1 MSGVRKVDTDL
12 ATLIQVMNLEP
23 DKDSIVMVDVETN
36 DPSRSSFKKLRIF
49 DFAYGN
55 LNPFSGEIQTPE
67 GSLVY
72 EGILHPKIIEQIIQ
86 WKKIKNASFDSYYGF
101 FNLLVEH
108 DWWSDRVISKQ
119 EITAEAREQFKLKAR
134 EKLYKLQTR
143 VLPNLQ
149 KSLRYWETVQPH
161 HKYADKYKANRKDDI
176 AKAVVAIKDLTEW
189 IAKGNELDKMIKD
202 GSLTGNPTY
211 DSIMESVYLD
221 LYNDQYERLNWE
233 GDLAFFRRVEQL
245 TGARFSGNIKRWG
258 EVITT
263 FDNKL
268 KNNKNLLAITAYNI
282 SHEQN
287 AIKAMVAD
295 FGPSEKYSTILDGEE
310 YRSICMY
317 NMMGL
322 ITKQEAIDLINGL
335 HSYDDKFFVENMA
348 KSLSGTG
355 KLNTQTFELFYKHT
369 FPTREYKQSHTAKGD
384 VFDQSEAFVEVFQ
397 QYLAPLLE
405 KRK

>member
-1 MSGVRKVDTDL
+1 MSTVRKIDTDL

-36 DPSRSSFKKLRIF
+36 NPSRSSFKKLRIF

-55 LNPFSGEIQTPE
+55 LNPFSGEIQTPQ

-143 VLPNLQ
+143 VLPEMQ
-149 KSLRYWETVQPH
+149 RVLRVWETDRSH
-161 HKYADKYKANRKDDI
+161 YKNADKYKADRKADI
-176 AKAVVAIKDLTEW
+176 AKLVEAIKDLTEW
-189 IAKGNELDKMIKD
+189 IAKDDELDKMIKD

-211 DSIMESVYLD
+211 DSIMKDVYRD

-282 SHEQN
+282 AHEQK

-295 FGPSEKYSTILDGEE
+295 FGPSEKYAKILDGET
-310 YRSICMY
+310 YRSICMH

-322 ITKQEAIDLINGL
+322 ITKQEVIDLINGL
-335 HSYDDKFFVENMA
+335 HSYDDKFFVDNMA
-348 KSLSGTG
+348 KALSDTG
-355 KLNTQTFELFYKHT
+355 KLNTQTFELFYKHIFST
-369 FPTREYKQSHTAKGD
+369 KEYKQSHTAKGD
-384 VFDQSEAFVEVFQ
+384 VFDQSEAFVKAFQ
-397 QYLAPLLE
+397 KYLVPLLE
-405 KRK
+405 RRK

>member
-1 MSGVRKVDTDL
+1 MSTVRKVDTDL

-36 DPSRSSFKKLRIF
+36 DPTRSDFKKLRIF
-49 DFAYGN
+49 DFAYGS

-72 EGILHPKIIEQIIQ
+72 EGMLHPKIIEQIIQ

-119 EITAEAREQFKLKAR
+119 EITAEARERFKLKAR

-143 VLPNLQ
+143 VLPEMQ
-149 KSLRYWETVQPH
+149 RVLRVWETDRSH
-161 HKYADKYKANRKDDI
+161 YKNADKYRADRKADI
-176 AKAVVAIKDLTEW
+176 AKLVKAIKDLTEW

-211 DSIMESVYLD
+211 DSIMESVYRD

-233 GDLAFFRRVEQL
+233 GDLAFFRRVEQI

-268 KNNKNLLAITAYNI
+268 KNNRNLLAITAYNI
-282 SHEQN
+282 SYEQK

-295 FGPSEKYSTILDGEE
+295 FGPSEKYSKILDGET
-310 YRSICMY
+310 YRSICMQ

-335 HSYDDKFFVENMA
+335 HSYDDKFFVENLA
-348 KSLSGTG
+348 KALSTTG
-355 KLNTQTFELFYKHT
+355 KLNTQTFELFYKHI
-369 FPTREYKQSHTAKGD
+369 FPTREYKQSHTGKGD
-384 VFDQSEAFVEVFQ
+384 VFDQSEAFVEAFQ
-397 QYLAPLLE
+397 KHLAPLLE
-405 KRK
+405 RRK

>member
-1 MSGVRKVDTDL
+1 MSTVRKVDTDL

-36 DPSRSSFKKLRIF
+36 DPRRSNFKKLRIF
-49 DFAYGN
+49 DFAYGS

-72 EGILHPKIIEQIIQ
+72 EGMLHPGIIEQIIK

-101 FNLLVEH
+101 FNLLVAH
-108 DWWSDRVISKQ
+108 NWWSDRVISKQ
-119 EITAEAREQFKLKAR
+119 EVTAEAREEFKRSAR
-134 EKLYKLQTR
+134 EKLYKLQTEI
-143 VLPNLQ
+143 LPEKQ
-149 KSLRYWETVQPH
+149 RALRYWETVRPH
-161 HKYADKYKANRKDDI
+161 HKYADKYKADRKADI
-176 AKAVVAIKDLTEW
+176 AKLVEAIKDLTEW

-202 GSLTGNPTY
+202 GTLTGNPTY
-211 DSIMESVYLD
+211 DSIMKDVYTS
-221 LYNDQYERLNWE
+221 LYSDQYERLNWE

-245 TGARFSGNIKRWG
+245 TGARFSGNIKRWR

-282 SHEQN
+282 SHEQK

-295 FGPSEKYSTILDGEE
+295 FGPSEKYSKILDGET

-322 ITKQEAIDLINGL
+322 ITKKEVIDLLNGL
-335 HSYDDKFFVENMA
+335 HSYDDKFFVNNIA
-348 KSLSGTG
+348 KTLSGTG
-355 KLNTQTFELFYKHT
+355 NLNTMEFELFYQHI
-369 FPTREYKQSHTAKGD
+369 FPTKKYKQSHTGKGD
-384 VFDQSEAFVEVFQ
+384 VFDQSEAFVEAFQ
-397 QYLAPLLE
+397 QHLAPLLE
-405 KRK
+405 RRK

>member
-1 MSGVRKVDTDL
+1 MSTVRKIDTDL

-36 DPSRSSFKKLRIF
+36 DQSRSDFKKLRIF

-55 LNPFSGEIQTPE
+55 LNPFSGEIQTPQ

-72 EGILHPKIIEQIIQ
+72 EGMLHPKIIEQIIQ
-86 WKKIKNASFDSYYGF
+86 WKKIKNASFDRYYGF
-101 FNLLVEH
+101 FNVLIEH
-108 DWWSDRVISKQ
+108 VWWSDRVISKQ

-143 VLPNLQ
+143 ILPEQ
-149 KSLRYWETVQPH
+149 QRALRYWETVQPH
-161 HKYADKYKANRKDDI
+161 HKYADKYKADRKADI
-176 AKAVVAIKDLTEW
+176 AKAVDAIRDLTEW
-189 IAKGNELDKMIKD
+189 IAKGNELDEMIKD

-322 ITKQEAIDLINGL
+322 ITKQETIDLINGL

-348 KSLSGTG
+348 KALSGTG
-355 KLNTQTFELFYKHT
+355 NLNTMNFELFYNHI

-384 VFDQSEAFVEVFQ
+384 VFDQSEAFVKAFQ
-397 QYLAPLLE
+397 EHLAPLLE
-405 KRK
+405 RRK

>member
-1 MSGVRKVDTDL
+1 
-12 ATLIQVMNLEP
+12 MNLKP

-36 DPSRSSFKKLRIF
+36 NPSKSDFKKLRIF

-72 EGILHPKIIEQIIQ
+72 EGMLHPKIIEQIIQ

-143 VLPNLQ
+143 VLPEQ
-149 KSLRYWETVQPH
+149 QRVLRYWETVRPH
-161 HKYADKYKANRKDDI
+161 HKYADKYKADRKANI
-176 AKAVVAIKDLTEW
+176 AKLVKAIKDLTEW
-189 IAKGNELDKMIKD
+189 IAKGNELDEMIKD

-211 DSIMESVYLD
+211 DSIMKSVYTD
-221 LYNDQYERLNWE
+221 LYKDQYERLNWE

-295 FGPSEKYSTILDGEE
+295 FGPSEKYAKILDGEE

-322 ITKQEAIDLINGL
+322 ITKQKTIDLINGL
-335 HSYDDKFFVENMA
+335 HSYDDKFFVENLA
-348 KSLSGTG
+348 KTLSY
-355 KLNTQTFELFYKHT
+355 KNNLNTMEFELFYSHI
-369 FPTREYKQSHTAKGD
+369 FPTKEYKQSHTAKGD
-384 VFDQSEAFVEVFQ
+384 VFDQSEAFVEAFQ